1 MKKLYF
7 KQWTI
12 GWAQG
17 DIGQILKSGTFD
29 KKVYWLKP
37 GSPGHFQ
44 ADPFPVRTK
53 SGLSIIYEDFDIE
66 ANYGNIS
73 VMNFDDNFKV
83 LGSKVL
89 LDTGS
94 HLSFPYILNDGT
106 EMFVFPESVRRGN
119 VCCYKYDPVNQSL
132 HYICEVV
139 RMPLYDPV
147 VLRKD
152 GRYWLF
158 GSVYENRTDYKL
170 HVYYSENLTGPYTEL
185 KNSPVK
191 NGLDG
196 TRAAGGFIETGEGLF
211 RPTQNCLNEYGES
224 ITINRVTKL
233 DETGF
238 SEEPHMIITAGERE
252 IRENGIHNIHTINVL
267 GDLIILDGMKWT
279 FSLRE
284 QWKNFRR
291 NRRLLR
297 ESMLNEARQQE

>member
-12 GWAQG
+12 GLAQG
-17 DIGQILKSGTFD
+17 DIGRIINSGTFD
-29 KKVYWLKP
+29 EEVKWLKP
-37 GSPGHFQ
+37 ESPGHFM

-53 SGLSIIYEDFDIE
+53 NGFSIVYEDFDIE

-73 VMNFDDNFKV
+73 VMNFDRN
-83 LGSKVL
+83 LNIESRKVL

-94 HLSFPYILNDGT
+94 HMSFPFIFDNGGEIL
-106 EMFVFPESVRRGN
+106 VFPESVKAGN
-119 VCCYKYDPVNQSL
+119 VCCYKYDPANQSL
-132 HYICEVV
+132 HYVCEVV

-147 VLRKD
+147 VLKKD

-158 GSVYENRTDYKL
+158 GSVFENRRDYKL
-170 HVYYSENLTGPYTEL
+170 HIFYSENLTGPYKAL
-185 KNSPVK
+185 KGNPVK
-191 NGLDG
+191 NGLDE
-196 TRAAGGFIETGEGLF
+196 TRAAGSFIETEGELF
-211 RPTQNCLNEYGES
+211 RPTQNCSNEYGES
-224 ITINRVTKL
+224 ITINRVTRL

-238 SEEPHMIITAGERE
+238 SEEPHMIIKAGERE
-252 IRENGIHNIHTINVL
+252 IGENGIHNIHTINVL
-267 GDLIILDGMKWT
+267 DDLIILDGMKWT

-284 QWKNFRR
+284 QWKNYRR